1 MTRLKQSIE
10 QQQANINTQDLQRL
24 LALEITD
31 DITDEV

>member
-10 QQQANINTQDLQRL
+10 QQQANVNTQDLQRL

>member
-10 QQQANINTQDLQRL
+10 QQQANVNTQDLQRL
-24 LALEITD
+24 LALEISD